1 MLLVMPQATRGVR
14 PKKTAGSPAYAVP
27 ATSNEPPERCA
38 SYQHE
43 TAPKAMW
50 GSLATIGLPD
60 AVRVPATTQLLLPRP
75 SSGSP
80 PAPAATRP
88 PGSTPH
94 PRAGQAPG
102 GPTLPPSAAPS

>member
-14 PKKTAGSPAYAVP
+14 PKKTAGRPAYAVP

-50 GSLATIGLPD
+50 GSLATIGFPE
-60 AVRVPATTQLLLPRP
+60 AVRAPATTQLLLPRP
-75 SSGSP
+75 SSGPP
-80 PAPAATRP
+80 PAPPAARPTGSPPPPRP
-88 PGSTPH
+88 PD
-94 PRAGQAPG
+94 APG
-102 GPTLPPSAAPS
+102 